1 MKGSRGQAN
10 LVTKCKMCSRDS
22 SLGNYFRHVHN
33 IETLTVETVIII

>member
-22 SLGNYFRHVHN
+22 SLGKFIQVHSME
-33 IETLTVETVIII
+33 IIFVEQTTK